1 MKDIHKLSDESKVVH
16 AGMIEDAYLSVIPP
30 IYQTSTFKF
39 HNAAHGARLFAN
51 EEEGFIYTRLGNPTI
66 KALEDCIAALE
77 QGYGGLAC
85 ASGMAAVDTVFTT
98 LVKNGDHVICSD
110 SVYGP
115 TTTILAT
122 IFSKFG
128 VETTFID
135 TSDLRN
141 IEKSFRNNTK
151 IVYIETPGNPTM
163 NITDIATAAKLA
175 HSHRCKLIVDNTFMS
190 PVLQKPLTLGA
201 DVVLH
206 SLTKFLNGHAD
217 VVGGVIIAKEKDDFE
232 LLKKTLIL
240 LGGIISPFN
249 AFLVHR
255 GIKTLALRM
264 NKHTENAQKIA
275 EYLENHPKVQWVRYP
290 GLKSH
295 PQYELGLKQT
305 SAPGGM
311 ISFELKGGVEAG
323 RTVMDN
329 VHLCVLAVSLGG
341 VETLIEHPASM
352 THASM
357 DKDIRLQAKI
367 TDGLVRLSVGIENAD
382 ELIADLDQAFEK
394 IK

>member
-1 MKDIHKLSDESKVVH
+1 LKDIHKLSDESKVVH
-16 AGMIEDAYLSVIPP
+16 AGIIENEYLSVIPP

-66 KALEDCIAALE
+66 KALEDSIASLE

-85 ASGMAAVDTVFTT
+85 ASGMAAVDTVFTA
-98 LVKNGDHVICSD
+98 LLKNGDHVICSD

-122 IFSKFG
+122 IFVKFG
-128 VETTFID
+128 IETTFID
-135 TSDLRN
+135 TSDLHN
-141 IEKSFRNNTK
+141 IEKSFQNNTK

-163 NITDIATAAKLA
+163 NISDIAGAAKLA
-175 HSHRCKLIVDNTFMS
+175 HSHGCKLIVDNTFMS

-232 LLKKTLIL
+232 LLKKVLIL

-255 GIKTLALRM
+255 GIKTLAIRM
-264 NKHTENAQKIA
+264 KKHTENAQKIA
-275 EYLENHPKVQWVRYP
+275 EFLENHPKVQWVRYP

-357 DKDIRLQAKI
+357 NKDLRLQAKI

>member
-1 MKDIHKLSDESKVVH
+1 
-16 AGMIEDAYLSVIPP
+16 
-30 IYQTSTFKF
+30 
-39 HNAAHGARLFAN
+39 
-51 EEEGFIYTRLGNPTI
+51 
-66 KALEDCIAALE
+66 
-77 QGYGGLAC
+77 
-85 ASGMAAVDTVFTT
+85 MAAVDTVFTT